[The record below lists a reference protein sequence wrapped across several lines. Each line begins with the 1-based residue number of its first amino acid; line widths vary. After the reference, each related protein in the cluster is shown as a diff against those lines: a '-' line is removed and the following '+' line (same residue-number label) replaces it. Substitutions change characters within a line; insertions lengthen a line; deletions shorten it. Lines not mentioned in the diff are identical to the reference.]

1 MIKFNPEKLTFEYV
15 YIRKIFKNFVEVI
28 VDNERNRYESDS
40 VSYKR
45 LKDGSVQIPIHY
57 RVFSLYLKTNSIL
70 HFDETVGK
78 KACITYYDGKVLS
91 IDVYRR
97 SYLSG
102 YEPEETWK
110 SVNEGAFAHV
120 KEMLKVQ
127 EDIFIDG
134 ESIFLMDKLGQRET
148 FKGTNAFWIQPVRYI
163 SLSKMGIKKSTS
175 KLLSDMDKKEVKPEE
190 KAKIEEEIK
199 KDNDATILL
208 KSGHVLAYNPNADID
223 PQDFSIVVYSPVF
236 ANNKTA
242 TTIPKRTS
250 RFSSPENDQASFFKN
265 LKNIEDVKNP
275 TILNLNFVLK
285 ATKVIGEHYSFEDTD
300 FLNVPKIIL
309 ETNIINLKSDISLSS
324 RSTYPVDIPVWD
336 GLAYIMRYCYSEDNL
351 NVYRD
356 LVSLFK
362 FTLTKGFVSQ
372 KQTGNLF
379 LDGKNMGDIKHFKV
393 RLSNPNKK
401 DEKPAEMV

>member
-1 MIKFNPEKLTFEYV
+1 MIKFNPDKLTFEYV

-28 VDNERNRYESDS
+28 VDNDGNRYESDS
-40 VSYKR
+40 VDYKR
-45 LKDGSVQIPIHY
+45 LKDGAVQIPIHY
-57 RVFSLYLKTNSIL
+57 RVYSLYLKTNSLL
-70 HFDETVGK
+70 HFDENVGK

-97 SYLSG
+97 SYISG
-102 YEPEETWK
+102 YEPESTWK

-134 ESIFLMDKLGQRET
+134 ESIFLMDKLGQREN

-175 KLLSDMDKKEVKPEE
+175 KLLSDMDKTEVKPEE
-190 KAKIEEEIK
+190 KAKIDEEIK
-199 KDNDATILL
+199 KDNDSTIIL
-208 KSGHVLAYNPNADID
+208 KNGHVLAYNPNADID
-223 PQDFSIVVYSPVF
+223 PNDYSIIVYSPVF

-242 TTIPKRTS
+242 TTIPKRSS
-250 RFSSPENDQASFFKN
+250 RFSNSENDQASFFKN
-265 LKNIEDVKNP
+265 LKHIEDEKNP

-336 GLAYIMRYCYSEDNL
+336 GLSYIMRYCYVEENL

-379 LDGKNMGDIKHFKV
+379 LEGKNMGDIKHFKV
-393 RLSNPNKK
+393 RLSNPIKK
-401 DEKPAEMV
+401 DEKPAETV